1 MPFNLLHPKEFK
13 NILLSSLTAYL
24 SRTSGFT
31 PVFLWGPCSLCF
43 YFSSLCGVVF
53 FLSKCCVLWVQCC
66 QCLWIVHSLLP
77 LWFSLTFILTM
88 SLDQKRIVRTKLDI
102 YLFIIMVQHCFVW
115 FSFGFFLIY
124 FLIFFPFKFC
134 ILDTFH
140 YTWRIKMLLNCF
152 HYLLLF
158 NAIFNNISA
167 KSLRQI

>member
-1 MPFNLLHPKEFK
+1 VGPMLPVSLDCPFFVAPL
-13 NILLSSLTAYL
+13 
-24 SRTSGFT
+24 
-31 PVFLWGPCSLCF
+31 VFAN
-43 YFSSLCGVVF
+43 VD
-53 FLSKCCVLWVQCC
+53 LSKCCVLWVQCC